1 VDKHSGYL
9 YYRSGQVRTATTI
22 ALLRS
27 LDVPLPVVREV
38 LAAPDEETVSAV
50 LAVQRGRLT
59 AELARREQVLRSLD
73 ALLLA
78 PERVH
83 YDVAIAER
91 EPLRL
96 VGVTGPVRAVRGR
109 RPCTWGRTK
118 SCHLPTRRALL
129 EHVHEHGHQA
139 QGPVTETYLTDPS
152 TAAPEELVTRV
163 AMALEP

>member
-1 VDKHSGYL
+1 
-9 YYRSGQVRTATTI
+9 
-22 ALLRS
+22 
-27 LDVPLPVVREV
+27 
-38 LAAPDEETVSAV
+38 
-50 LAVQRGRLT
+50 
-59 AELARREQVLRSLD
+59 VLRSLD

-78 PERVH
+78 PERVR

-96 VGVTGPVRAVRGR
+96 VGVTGPVRADALDVDTAALCAAVLRSGAGHGR
-109 RPCTWGRTK
+109 EPLVGVFPLDLVEEFDASVGVPASAAT
-118 SCHLPTRRALL
+118 SDAVVVLPGGPWAATLHVGPYEELPFAYTALL
-129 EHVHEHGHQA
+129 EHVREHGHQA